1 MRIAINHTRWSTGG
15 GVERFLHL
23 LAEHL
28 VSKGHEVHFYA
39 SRQDAEIPPGV
50 LYHSVPRVR
59 GFRTWRVLGFALLS
73 RRLLARE
80 HYDVVLGTGKTIHQ
94 DVVRDGSGSRK
105 AYDDAMERPLLSRL
119 SPGRLAQLWIDRRKY
134 SPGAYRAIVAI
145 SGFVRD
151 QIVRDY
157 GVPAESVTVIHNG
170 ADTVRFSPEKRR
182 RLRTEVRA
190 ELGIAPADEVAL
202 LVASNLE
209 RKGAGTLLHALTRTP
224 RPRLV
229 VVGDDGTIE
238 RYRHLARELDVAGRA
253 LFLGRRT
260 DVDRLH
266 AAADVFALPSRFDA
280 IANATL
286 EALAS
291 GLPVVV
297 SRQDGIAEIVEPAG
311 CGIVV
316 QDPRDAGEVARALTT
331 LGDPGRRE
339 AMGRAARR
347 AAEEISVERQMDR
360 YVELFERVARQGA
373 PR

>member
-1 MRIAINHTRWSTGG
+1 
-15 GVERFLHL
+15 
-23 LAEHL
+23 
-28 VSKGHEVHFYA
+28 
-39 SRQDAEIPPGV
+39 
-50 LYHSVPRVR
+50 
-59 GFRTWRVLGFALLS
+59 
-73 RRLLARE
+73 
-80 HYDVVLGTGKTIHQ
+80 
-94 DVVRDGSGSRK
+94 
-105 AYDDAMERPLLSRL
+105 
-119 SPGRLAQLWIDRRKY
+119 
-134 SPGAYRAIVAI
+134 
-145 SGFVRD
+145 
-151 QIVRDY
+151 
-157 GVPAESVTVIHNG
+157 
-170 ADTVRFSPEKRR
+170 
-182 RLRTEVRA
+182 
-190 ELGIAPADEVAL
+190 
-202 LVASNLE
+202 
-209 RKGAGTLLHALTRTP
+209 
-224 RPRLV
+224 V